1 MTTPDDG
8 ASFLDEEM
16 SRFLGQFQATTR
28 PLEELREGLGAVRGR
43 GTAAH
48 GQVEAEV
55 LASGALG
62 SLRIDPRAMR
72 LGADALAE
80 AVLAAAGEAGADLA
94 AQLTGMLTNGL
105 DPFADEVRRAD
116 QEW

>member
-1 MTTPDDG
+1 MTTPDGG
-8 ASFLDEEM
+8 APFLDEEM
-16 SRFLGQFQATTR
+16 HRFLGQFQAATR
-28 PLEELREGLGAVRGR
+28 PLEELQESLGAVRGR
-43 GTAAH
+43 GTAAQ

-62 SLRIDPRAMR
+62 GLRIDPRAMR

-80 AVLAAAGEAGADLA
+80 AVLAAARDAGADLT

-105 DPFADEVRRAD
+105 NPFADEVRRAG